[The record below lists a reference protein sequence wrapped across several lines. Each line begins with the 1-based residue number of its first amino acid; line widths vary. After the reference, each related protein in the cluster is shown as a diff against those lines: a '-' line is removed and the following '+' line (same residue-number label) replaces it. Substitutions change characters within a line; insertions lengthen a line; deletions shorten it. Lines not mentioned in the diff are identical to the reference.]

1 LLTAQPQPQPPGY
14 NLTRLGAFLLLSLL
28 LHAAL
33 IYCLPDL
40 TRLFNIHLRNLSLTD
55 NLIRVKLLE
64 PEKPPREKL
73 KTPDK
78 SLPVL
83 APERVSSLID
93 KRLEKLPAF
102 PALGDAPLPPAP
114 PLNLPEAAPPKLP
127 DLDTLLPAATAPKS
141 RPRELA
147 GDLTGITLG
156 RLSGDSRGRGARNG
170 RVGTQVSPVA
180 ALLSPARKKSLV
192 AVAPPKKESAAAN
205 FGLSGPVA
213 RTRRVLYRP
222 PLPKISLT
230 RDVSVRLR
238 FWVRPDGSISR
249 VETLKIGDLELV
261 NVAEKYLQQWRFSI
275 LPAELPQK
283 EQWGMV
289 TVVFRVSRR

>member
-1 LLTAQPQPQPPGY
+1 MLTAQPQPPGY
-14 NLTRLGAFLLLSLL
+14 NLTRLALFVLLSIL
-28 LHAAL
+28 LHATL

-64 PEKPPREKL
+64 PRKVPREKL

-93 KRLEKLPAF
+93 NRLERMPAF

-114 PLNLPEAAPPKLP
+114 PLELPVAAAPRMP
-127 DLDTLLPAATAPKS
+127 DLDRLLPPPTTSPEA
-141 RPRELA
+141 RPGELA

-156 RLSGDSRGRGARNG
+156 RLRGSSRGRGALPGSVG
-170 RVGTQVSPVA
+170 RQASPVA
-180 ALLSPARKKSLV
+180 ALLSPDRKKSLL
-192 AVAPPKKESAAAN
+192 AITPPKRESAAAS

-230 RDVSVRLR
+230 RDVSVKLR

-261 NVAEKYLQQWRFSI
+261 SAAEKYLQQWRFSI

-289 TVVFRVSRR
+289 TVVFRVPRR

>member
-1 LLTAQPQPQPPGY
+1 MTVQHQPPGY
-14 NLTRLGAFLLLSLL
+14 NLTRLAVFILLSAL
-28 LHAAL
+28 LHAVL

-40 TRLFNIHLRNLSLTD
+40 TRLFNIHLRTLSLTD
-55 NLIRVKLLE
+55 NLIRVSLLE
-64 PEKPPREKL
+64 HRRPPKKKIR
-73 KTPDK
+73 TPDK

-93 KRLEKLPAF
+93 NRLQRLPAF

-114 PLNLPEAAPPKLP
+114 PLNLPAVSPRQPS
-127 DLDTLLPAATAPKS
+127 DIDTLLPAATAPEA
-141 RPRELA
+141 RPD
-147 GDLTGITLG
+147 DLVGNLSGITLG
-156 RLSGDSRGRGARNG
+156 RLSGRRRGH
-170 RVGTQVSPVA
+170 GTRPGTSAQDSPVA
-180 ALLSPARKKSLV
+180 ALLTPATKKSLL
-192 AVAPPKKESAAAN
+192 AVDPVKKALTASGL
-205 FGLSGPVA
+205 GLSGPVA

-222 PLPKISLT
+222 PLPKVSLT
-230 RDVSVRLR
+230 RDVSVKLR

-289 TVVFRVSRR
+289 TVVFRVPRR